1 MTLSEDVNLEE
12 YVMAKDDLSGADIKV
27 RRRYQLKLVHHQEV
41 TSGKNSKM
49 YCGQIPTADSH
60 P

>member
-27 RRRYQLKLVHHQEV
+27 SQQDHKNQTLV
-41 TSGKNSKM
+41 
-49 YCGQIPTADSH
+49 
-60 P
+60 

>member
-27 RRRYQLKLVHHQEV
+27 RRRYQLKLVHHQL
-41 TSGKNSKM
+41 
-49 YCGQIPTADSH
+49 GQIPTADSQ